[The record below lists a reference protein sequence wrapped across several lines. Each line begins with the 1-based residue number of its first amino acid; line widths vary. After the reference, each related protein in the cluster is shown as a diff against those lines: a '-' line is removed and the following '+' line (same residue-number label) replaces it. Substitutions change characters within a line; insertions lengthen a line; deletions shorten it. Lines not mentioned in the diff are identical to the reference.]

1 MKSIKTFA
9 AVIAL
14 TASFGSFAAQSVSA
28 TASTMDGAEAKIA
41 AQAQAAGASSYTIT
55 EAFTGNRVHM
65 TAELNKKNRHHRRK
79 SACGRFFCFCAF
91 TIRKTL
97 RPTPPLLLKK
107 MWCLS
112 RFSSLLLATKL
123 TRWQAK

>member
-55 EAFTGNRVHM
+55 EACTGNRVHM
-65 TAELNKKNRHHRRK
+65 TAELNK
-79 SACGRFFCFCAF
+79 
-91 TIRKTL
+91 
-97 RPTPPLLLKK
+97 
-107 MWCLS
+107 
-112 RFSSLLLATKL
+112 
-123 TRWQAK
+123 